1 MLLVNNL
8 TFIRNNKT
16 IFKNLNISLTP
27 NKFVQIKGRNGVGK
41 TTLIKTL
48 CQIILQDKGDIYWE
62 GKNIKKNYENYF
74 NNLTLIMDTNTSKKE
89 MTINENIEFW
99 KNLFAS
105 KINNDAIKGILDI
118 LGINY
123 KNDVMVKHLSF
134 GEIRKLEM
142 VRLIIEQK
150 KLWILDE
157 PYMGLDRTT
166 IDILNETLKNH
177 TQSQGMAIVASHY
190 QPEITGIETI
200 ELEAYQ

>member
-8 TFIRNNKT
+8 AFIRNNKT

-48 CQIILQDKGDIYWE
+48 CQIILQAKGDIYWE

-89 MTINENIEFW
+89 MTINENIKFW

-105 KINNDAIKGILDI
+105 KIHNDVIKGVLDI

-157 PYMGLDRTT
+157 PYMGLDITT
-166 IDILNETLKNH
+166 IDILNETFKNH
-177 TQSQGMAIVASHY
+177 IQSHGMVIIASHY
-190 QPEITGIETI
+190 QPEIAGIETI